1 MSSAFDERDTTA
13 ILSGLFHLQA
23 TLSEIADDVWTI
35 RRILGGEDDEGEEED
50 PGEDDGGQGPLA

>member
-1 MSSAFDERDTTA
+1 
-13 ILSGLFHLQA
+13 LSGLFHLQA

-35 RRILGGEDDEGEEED
+35 RRILGGEDDEGEEEED